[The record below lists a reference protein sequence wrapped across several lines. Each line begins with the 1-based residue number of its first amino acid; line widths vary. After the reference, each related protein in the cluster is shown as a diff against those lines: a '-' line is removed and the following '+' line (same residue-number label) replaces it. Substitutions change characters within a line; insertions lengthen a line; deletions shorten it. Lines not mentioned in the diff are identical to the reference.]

1 MNFGEL
7 KTYVQDVLGRSD
19 IPMAAYVAAQDDW
32 ARKLRLQDD
41 EATATL
47 VSPYTLGADVLQLR
61 EVRHDNIR
69 LQVVP
74 ALPDYAYTGTPQQYT
89 ISDGKISVWPT
100 STADLTIVYV
110 SKAIPL
116 VNAIDTNTVLTK
128 YEQVA
133 IYGALYHTSVML
145 RDAEGMQAFGQ
156 VYATAI
162 SDAIK
167 ADNRARF
174 HGGQMTPTPRDAA

>member
-1 MNFGEL
+1 MNFGDL

-47 VSPYTLGADVLQLR
+47 VSPYALNADILQLR
-61 EVRHDNIR
+61 EVRHNNTR

-74 ALPDYAYTGTPQQYT
+74 ALPDCVYNGTPQQYT
-89 ISDGKISVWPT
+89 ISDGKISVWPA
-100 STADLTIVYV
+100 STADLTIVYAV
-110 SKAIPL
+110 KSPAL
-116 VNAIDTNTVLTK
+116 ANAVDTNTVLTK

-162 SDAIK
+162 SDAMK

-174 HGGQMTPTPRDAA
+174 HGGQMIPTPRDAA

>member
-1 MNFGEL
+1 MNYGEL
-7 KTYVQDVLGRSD
+7 KTHVQDVLGRSD

-41 EATATL
+41 ETTATL

-61 EVRHDNIR
+61 EVRHSNIR
-69 LQVVP
+69 LRVVP
-74 ALPDYAYTGTPQQYT
+74 ALPDYAYAGTPQQYT

-100 STADLTIVYV
+100 STADLTISYV
-110 SKAIPL
+110 GKAAPL
-116 VNAIDTNTVLTK
+116 VNAGDTSTVLTK

-133 IYGALYHTSVML
+133 IYGALYHTCVML
-145 RDAEGMQAFGQ
+145 RDGEGMQAFGQ

-174 HGGQMTPTPRDAA
+174 NGGQMTPTPRDAA